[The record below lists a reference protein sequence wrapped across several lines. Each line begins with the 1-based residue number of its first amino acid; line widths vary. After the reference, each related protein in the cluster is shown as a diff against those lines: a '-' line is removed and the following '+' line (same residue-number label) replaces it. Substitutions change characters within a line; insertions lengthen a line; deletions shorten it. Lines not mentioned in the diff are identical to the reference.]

1 MPGFR
6 PVDPKQSFPELERRV
21 LARWRERDVF
31 ARSLANREDAEVWSF
46 YEGPPTANGKPGSH
60 HVLSRV
66 FKDVYPRYRTMRG
79 YRVPRKA
86 GWDCHGLPV
95 ELEVEKRLGIS
106 SKGEIEEYGIAEF
119 NQRCRES
126 VFEYVEEWNRLTERI
141 GFWIDLD
148 DPYVTLDNEYIES
161 VWWSLRK
168 LWDDE
173 RLYEGHKVVPYCPR
187 CGTALSSHE
196 VALGYEDVSDPS
208 IHVRLEYVPSAAGD
222 RPGGA
227 GREAPGEGSSRTADS
242 DRGAADD
249 GSAGAE
255 EIGPL
260 QPGDRL
266 LVWTT
271 TPWTLPGNV
280 AVAVGPEIEYVR
292 VRVGDEVLVLA
303 AELVDRVLGRAGHG
317 SGNDAGST
325 PDPSGAGAG
334 HEVLDRFPG
343 SDLVG
348 RGYRGPVFALEDGG
362 PADAFRVLAGDFV
375 TTEDGTGLVHI
386 APAFGED
393 DYRVAA
399 ENEIFDPT
407 NAHTLYNPVRP
418 DGTFDRRV
426 IGFEG
431 DPVKDPDVTTRL
443 IANLRERG
451 LLFREQ
457 VYEHAYPH
465 CWRCATP
472 LIYYAKSSWYVATS
486 QARDDLLA
494 NNEQI
499 GWRPEHIKH
508 GRFGKWLESN
518 VDWALSR
525 DRYWGTPLP
534 IWECAAEG
542 CDGRFCAGSVAEL
555 AARARGEV
563 PDDLHRPHIDA
574 VVLDC
579 EDCGGEMR
587 RVESV
592 IDTWYDSGAMPF
604 AQFHYPFENEQLFA
618 ERFPADFICEAIDQ
632 TRGWFYTLLA
642 ESTLLFGE
650 SSYRNCVCLGLIL
663 DPEGQKMSKSKG
675 NVVEPWEVIEAHG
688 ADAFRWYYLT
698 AQQPWSGYRF
708 SVDTVGES
716 VRQFL
721 LTLWN
726 TYSFWVL
733 YANAEGLTPADFPVR
748 IAHKDLPAAPGRGS
762 EGGSISDP
770 SALTGAE
777 EAAVYGDLDRWV
789 LSRLQAT
796 VATVREQMDEFDC
809 TAAGRAIA
817 EFVEQ
822 LSNWYVRLSRRR
834 FWDGD
839 RAAFATLR
847 HCLLETAAMLAPFTP
862 FLADEIHLNLTI
874 GADPGADGTK
884 THAIGGESAH
894 RPPEEL
900 SVHLRDFP
908 EPDPALAD
916 PELEAAME
924 AVRLT
929 VELGR
934 AARAQARVKMRQP
947 LRRAV
952 IVASDAERE
961 AISARAG
968 LVEAELNV
976 KQLDFVA
983 EESELVSY
991 AVKPNYRSLGPR
1003 FGKRMPQVA
1012 AAVAALDPVHVA
1024 AVMAEGGQVGIAI
1037 DGDEHALG
1045 ADEVTLS
1052 LQPLEGYEV
1061 EAEAGHA
1068 VALQLELDDEL
1079 RREGLAREIVHAVQN
1094 ARKEAGLEITDR
1106 IELSLGGD
1114 EELLAAARAHEDYI
1128 VGEVLATAI
1137 AYDAADGTTAK
1148 LDGRELSI
1156 SLKRS

>member
-6 PVDPKQSFPELERRV
+6 PVDSKQSFPEMEERV

-31 ARSLANREDAEVWSF
+31 RRSLAQREGAEIWSF
-46 YEGPPTANGKPGSH
+46 YEGPPTANGRPGSH

-66 FKDVYPRYRTMRG
+66 FKDVYPRYKAMCG

-95 ELEVEKRLGIS
+95 ELEVEKQLGIS
-106 SKGEIEEYGIAEF
+106 SKQEIEEYGIDEF
-119 NQRCRES
+119 NRRCRES

-148 DPYVTLDNEYIES
+148 DPYVTLENSYIES
-161 VWWSLRK
+161 VWWSLAQ
-168 LWDDE
+168 LWE
-173 RLYEGHKVVPYCPR
+173 KELLYEGHKVVPYCPR

-196 VALGYEDVSDPS
+196 VALGYEDVEDPS
-208 IHVRLEYVPSAAGD
+208 IFIKIPLISSASATPEESD
-222 RPGGA
+222 MDPASLPRPGMSGL
-227 GREAPGEGSSRTADS
+227 
-242 DRGAADD
+242 
-249 GSAGAE
+249 AE
-255 EIGPL
+255 Y
-260 QPGDRL
+260 L

-280 AVAVGPEIEYVR
+280 AVAVAPGVTYVKAR
-292 VRVGDEVLVLA
+292 LGDEVLVLA
-303 AELVDRVLGRAGHG
+303 EALLERVLGEEA
-317 SGNDAGST
+317 
-325 PDPSGAGAG
+325 
-334 HEVLDRFPG
+334 EVLDRFPG
-343 SDLVG
+343 EDLIG
-348 RGYRGPVFALEDGG
+348 TRYAGPVFKL
-362 PADAFRVLAGDFV
+362 ADRESQTSPVLAGDFV

-393 DYRVAA
+393 DYAVAA
-399 ENEIFDPT
+399 ENGLFDPT
-407 NAHTLYNPVRP
+407 SHGTLYNPVAP
-418 DGTFDRRV
+418 DGRFDNRV
-426 IGFEG
+426 VGFEG
-431 DPVKDPDVTTRL
+431 RFVKDPDVTEAL
-443 IANLRERG
+443 IADLDRRG
-451 LLFREQ
+451 LLFRAQ

-465 CWRCATP
+465 CWRCGTP
-472 LIYYAKSSWYVATS
+472 LLYYAKSSWYVATS
-486 QARDDLLA
+486 RARDRLLT
-494 NNEQI
+494 NNETI
-499 GWRPEHIKH
+499 GWHPEHIKH
-508 GRFGKWLESN
+508 GRFGKWLENN

-534 IWECAAEG
+534 IWECGEEG

-555 AARARGEV
+555 GERAKGEV
-563 PDDLHRPHIDA
+563 PEDLHRPYIDE
-574 VVLDC
+574 VTLEC
-579 EDCGGEMR
+579 QECGGEMR

-604 AQFHYPFENEQLFA
+604 AQFHYPFENEEAFE

-642 ESTLLFGE
+642 ESTLLFDT
-650 SSYRNCVCLGLIL
+650 SSYRNCVSLGLIL

-675 NVVEPWEVIEAHG
+675 NVVEPWEVIAAHG

-733 YANAEGLTPADFPVR
+733 YANAEDLGPGDFDGSGSRSPFVADS
-748 IAHKDLPAAPGRGS
+748 ATNS
-762 EGGSISDP
+762 ERSM
-770 SALTGAE
+770 
-777 EAAVYGDLDRWV
+777 GDLDRWA
-789 LSRLQAT
+789 LSKLQST
-796 VATVREQMDEFDC
+796 IATVRERMDEFDC

-817 EFVEQ
+817 AYVEE

-834 FWDGD
+834 FWEGD

-847 HCLLETAAMLAPFTP
+847 HCLLEVAALLAPFTP
-862 FLADEIHLNLTI
+862 FLAEEIHLNL
-874 GADPGADGTK
+874 A
-884 THAIGGESAH
+884 GGESEDLGEQ
-894 RPPEEL
+894 PD

-908 EPDPALAD
+908 QADLALAD
-916 PELEAAME
+916 ADLEAAMG

-934 AARAQARVKMRQP
+934 AARAQAKTKVRQP

-952 IVASDAERE
+952 IVANDAERE
-961 AISARAG
+961 AISARAD
-968 LVEAELNV
+968 LVTAELNV
-976 KQLDFVA
+976 KQLDFVS
-983 EESELVSY
+983 EEADLVSY

-1003 FGKRMPQVA
+1003 FGERMPQVA
-1012 AAVAALDPVHVA
+1012 AAVEALDPVHVA
-1024 AVMAEGGQVGIAI
+1024 KVMAEGGEVGINV
-1037 DGDEHALG
+1037 DGDEHTIG
-1045 ADEVTLS
+1045 PDEVTLA

-1094 ARKEAGLEITDR
+1094 ARKAAGLDITDR
-1106 IELSLGGD
+1106 IKLALGGD
-1114 EELLAAARAHEDYI
+1114 EALLEAARTHEPY
-1128 VGEVLATAI
+1128 VAGEVLATSVSYEASDGQVVRVDGHDLRI
-1137 AYDAADGTTAK
+1137 AVSRA
-1148 LDGRELSI
+1148 
-1156 SLKRS
+1156 

>member
-1 MPGFR
+1 MPGFS
-6 PVDPKQSFPELERRV
+6 PVDPKQSFPELEERV
-21 LARWRERDVF
+21 LERWRDGDVF
-31 ARSLANREDAEVWSF
+31 ERSLANREGAEVWSF
-46 YEGPPTANGKPGSH
+46 YEGPPTANGRPGSH
-60 HVLSRV
+60 HVLARV
-66 FKDVYPRYRTMRG
+66 FKDVYPRYRTMCG

-95 ELEVEKRLGIS
+95 ELEVEKQLGIA
-106 SKGEIEEYGIAEF
+106 SKQEIEELGIAEF

-148 DPYVTLDNEYIES
+148 NPYVTLEDDYIES

-196 VALGYEDVSDPS
+196 VAQGYKDVEDPS
-208 IHVRLEYVPSAAGD
+208 VYVRFPLL
-222 RPGGA
+222 
-227 GREAPGEGSSRTADS
+227 GED
-242 DRGAADD
+242 
-249 GSAGAE
+249 GAE
-255 EIGPL
+255 AGES
-260 QPGDRL
+260 L

-280 AVAVGPEIEYVR
+280 AVAVAPDVTYVR
-292 VRVGDEVLVLA
+292 ARVADETLILAEPLV
-303 AELVDRVLGRAGHG
+303 EKVLGEEA
-317 SGNDAGST
+317 
-325 PDPSGAGAG
+325 
-334 HEVLDRFPG
+334 EIVDRFPG
-343 SDLVG
+343 SDLVD
-348 RGYRGPVFALEDGG
+348 RRYRGPVFELEDGG
-362 PADAFRVLAGDFV
+362 PTDAFRVLAGDFV
-375 TTEDGTGLVHI
+375 TTEDGTGIVHI

-393 DYRVAA
+393 DYAVAA
-399 ENEIFDPT
+399 ANGLFDPT
-407 NAHTLYNPVRP
+407 QHATLYNPVGL
-418 DGTFDRRV
+418 DGKFDRRV
-426 IGFEG
+426 AGFAG
-431 DPVKDPDVTTRL
+431 RFVKDPEVTAAL
-443 IANLRERG
+443 IADLDRRG
-451 LLFREQ
+451 LLFRAQ

-465 CWRCATP
+465 CWRCGTP
-472 LIYYAKSSWYVATS
+472 LLYYAKSSWYVATS
-486 QARDDLLA
+486 QARDQLLA

-499 GWRPEHIKH
+499 GWHPEHIKH
-508 GRFGKWLESN
+508 GRFGKWLENN

-534 IWECAAEG
+534 IWECSGED

-555 AARARGEV
+555 RERSGGEV
-563 PDDLHRPHIDA
+563 PDDLHRPYIDE
-574 VVLDC
+574 VTVEC
-579 EDCGGEMR
+579 ERCGSEMR

-604 AQFHYPFENEQLFA
+604 AQFHYPFENEAEFE

-642 ESTLLFGE
+642 ESTLLFGT
-650 SSYRNCVCLGLIL
+650 SSYRNCVCLGHIQ
-663 DPEGQKMSKSKG
+663 DPEGQKMSKSRG
-675 NVVEPWEVIEAHG
+675 NVVEPWDVIDAHG

-698 AQQPWSGYRF
+698 SQQPWSGYRF
-708 SVDTVGES
+708 SVETVGES

-733 YANAEGLTPADFPVR
+733 YANAENLGPVDFRGAPQPAN
-748 IAHKDLPAAPGRGS
+748 
-762 EGGSISDP
+762 
-770 SALTGAE
+770 
-777 EAAVYGDLDRWV
+777 DLDRWA
-789 LSRLQAT
+789 LSKLQAT
-796 VATVREQMDEFDC
+796 TATVRERMDEFDC

-817 EFVEQ
+817 EYVEE

-847 HCLLETAAMLAPFTP
+847 HCLLETAALLAPFIP
-862 FLADEIHLNLTI
+862 FLADEIHLNL
-874 GADPGADGTK
+874 A
-884 THAIGGESAH
+884 GGSLGETG
-894 RPPEEL
+894 EL
-900 SVHLRDFP
+900 PDSVHLRDYP
-908 EPDPALAD
+908 EADAALAD
-916 PELEAAME
+916 PELESAME

-934 AARAQARVKMRQP
+934 AARAQAKAKVRQP

-952 IVASDAERE
+952 IVANEAERE
-961 AISARAG
+961 AIEARAD
-968 LVEAELNV
+968 LVTAELNV
-976 KQLDFVA
+976 KELDFVSDEA
-983 EESELVSY
+983 DLVSY
-991 AVKPNYRSLGPR
+991 SAKPNYRALGPR

-1012 AAVAALDPVHVA
+1012 AAVEALDASHVA
-1024 AVMAEGGQVGIAI
+1024 RVMADGGEIGINI
-1037 DGDEHALG
+1037 DGDEHTLVP
-1045 ADEVTLS
+1045 DDVTLA

-1079 RREGLAREIVHAVQN
+1079 RREGLAREIVHAVQI

-1114 EELLAAARAHEDYI
+1114 EELLDAARAHEEY
-1128 VGEVLATAI
+1128 VTGEVLATSVSYDGAGDGAAAKI
-1137 AYDAADGTTAK
+1137 A
-1148 LDGRELSI
+1148 GRELTIAVSRTQ
-1156 SLKRS
+1156 S

>member
-6 PVDPKQSFPELERRV
+6 PVDTRQSFPELEERV

-31 ARSLANREDAEVWSF
+31 RRSLAGREGAEVWSF
-46 YEGPPTANGKPGSH
+46 YEGPPTANGRPGSH

-95 ELEVEKRLGIS
+95 ELEVEKELGIS
-106 SKGEIEEYGIAEF
+106 SKQEIEEYGIAKF

-148 DPYVTLDNEYIES
+148 DPYVTLENDYIES
-161 VWWSLRK
+161 VWWSLRRA
-168 LWDDE
+168 WDDE

-208 IHVRLEYVPSAAGD
+208 LYVKLPLLAE
-222 RPGGA
+222 GA
-227 GREAPGEGSSRTADS
+227 PAAPGRGSNPESISDS
-242 DRGAADD
+242 LGI
-249 GSAGAE
+249 AGAKE
-255 EIGPL
+255 AAEY
-260 QPGDRL
+260 L

-280 AVAVGPEIEYVR
+280 AVAVAPAVTYVKAR
-292 VRVGDEVLVLA
+292 VEGETLILAEPLV
-303 AELVDRVLGRAGHG
+303 ERVLGE
-317 SGNDAGST
+317 
-325 PDPSGAGAG
+325 GA
-334 HEVLDRFPG
+334 EIVDRFPG
-343 SDLVG
+343 SELVG
-348 RGYRGPVFALEDGG
+348 HRYEGPVFALADREPGG
-362 PADAFRVLAGDFV
+362 YPVIAGDFV

-393 DYRVAA
+393 DYAVAA
-399 ENEIFDPT
+399 ENGIFDPT
-407 NAHTLYNPVRP
+407 DHASLYNPVRP
-418 DGTFDRRV
+418 DGTFDDRV
-426 IGFEG
+426 VGFEG
-431 DPVKDPDVTTRL
+431 RFVKDPEVTRAL
-443 IANLRERG
+443 IDDLRERG

-465 CWRCATP
+465 CWRCGTP
-472 LIYYAKSSWYVATS
+472 LLYYATSSWYIATS
-486 QARDDLLA
+486 QVRDRLLA
-494 NNEQI
+494 NNEAI
-499 GWRPEHIKH
+499 NWYPEHIKH
-508 GRFGKWLESN
+508 GRFGKWLENN

-534 IWECAAEG
+534 IWECQAEG
-542 CDGRFCAGSVAEL
+542 CEERFCAGSVAEL
-555 AARARGEV
+555 RERARGEV
-563 PDDLHRPHIDA
+563 PDDLHRPYIDE
-574 VVLDC
+574 VTLDC
-579 EDCGGEMR
+579 EGCGGEMR
-587 RVESV
+587 RVQSV

-604 AQFHYPFENEQLFA
+604 AQFHYPFENEELFE

-642 ESTLLFGE
+642 ESTLLFDTT
-650 SSYRNCVCLGLIL
+650 SYRNCVCLGLIL

-675 NVVEPWEVIEAHG
+675 NVVEPWDVISAHG

-733 YANAEGLTPADFPVR
+733 YANAENLGPADFVG
-748 IAHKDLPAAPGRGS
+748 AP
-762 EGGSISDP
+762 EPSD
-770 SALTGAE
+770 
-777 EAAVYGDLDRWV
+777 DLDRWA

-796 VATVREQMDEFDC
+796 VTSVQEHMDDFDC
-809 TAAGRAIA
+809 TTAGREIA
-817 EFVEQ
+817 AFVEQ

-847 HCLLETAAMLAPFTP
+847 HCLLETAALLAPFTP
-862 FLADEIHLNLTI
+862 FLADEIHLNL
-874 GADPGADGTK
+874 A
-884 THAIGGESAH
+884 GGE
-894 RPPEEL
+894 PEEL
-900 SVHLRDFP
+900 GDMPDSVHLRDFP

-916 PELEAAME
+916 LELEAAME

-934 AARAQARVKMRQP
+934 AARAQAKAKVRQP

-952 IVASDAERE
+952 IVANDAERE
-961 AISARAG
+961 AISARAD
-968 LVEAELNV
+968 LVRSELNV
-976 KQLDFVA
+976 KELDFVT
-983 EESELVSY
+983 EEAELVTY
-991 AVKPNYRSLGPR
+991 AVKPNYRALGPR

-1012 AAVAALDPVHVA
+1012 AAVEALDPRHVA
-1024 AVMAEGGQVGIAI
+1024 AVMADGGEVGINVE
-1037 DGDEHALG
+1037 GDEHTIAP
-1045 ADEVTLS
+1045 DEVTLA

-1106 IELSLGGD
+1106 IELHLGGD
-1114 EELLAAARAHEDYI
+1114 EELLAAAREHQDY
-1128 VGEVLATAI
+1128 VAGEVLATAV
-1137 AYDAADGTTAK
+1137 AYDAAHGTEITI
-1148 LDGRELSI
+1148 DGRALTI
-1156 SLKRS
+1156 VIALGGRAVG

>member
-1 MPGFR
+1 MPGFN
-6 PVDPKQSFPELERRV
+6 PVDPRQSFPELEERV

-31 ARSLANREDAEVWSF
+31 KRSLANREGAEVWSF
-46 YEGPPTANGKPGSH
+46 YEGPPTANGRPGSH

-95 ELEVEKRLGIS
+95 ELEVEKELGIG
-106 SKGEIEEYGIAEF
+106 SKQEVEEYGIGRF
-119 NQRCRES
+119 NARCRES

-148 DPYVTLDNEYIES
+148 DPYVTLEDDYIES
-161 VWWSLRK
+161 VWWSLRR
-168 LWDDE
+168 LWDDG

-196 VALGYEDVSDPS
+196 VALGYKDVEDPS
-208 IHVRLEYVPSAAGD
+208 IYVRFPLL
-222 RPGGA
+222 
-227 GREAPGEGSSRTADS
+227 
-242 DRGAADD
+242 ADD
-249 GSAGAE
+249 GSETGE
-255 EIGPL
+255 S
-260 QPGDRL
+260 L

-271 TPWTLPGNV
+271 TPWTLPGNEAV
-280 AVAVGPEIEYVR
+280 AVAPGVTYVKARVKGEILILAEP
-292 VRVGDEVLVLA
+292 LV
-303 AELVDRVLGRAGHG
+303 ERVLGEDVDVVDTLRG
-317 SGNDAGST
+317 D
-325 PDPSGAGAG
+325 
-334 HEVLDRFPG
+334 E
-343 SDLVG
+343 LVG
-348 RGYRGPVFALEDGG
+348 RHYKGPVFALNDRELGG
-362 PADAFRVLAGDFV
+362 FPVIAGDFV

-393 DYRVAA
+393 DYAVAA
-399 ENEIFDPT
+399 ENELFDPT
-407 NAHTLYNPVRP
+407 SHGTLYNPVKP
-418 DGTFDRRV
+418 DGRFDSRV
-426 IGFEG
+426 VGFE
-431 DPVKDPDVTTRL
+431 DRFVKDPEVTRAL
-443 IANLRERG
+443 IDDLADRG

-457 VYEHAYPH
+457 VYEHSYPH
-465 CWRCATP
+465 CWRCGTP
-472 LIYYAKSSWYVATS
+472 LLYYAKSSWYVATS
-486 QARDDLLA
+486 AAREELLA
-494 NNEQI
+494 NNEEI
-499 GWRPEHIKH
+499 GWHPEHIKH
-508 GRFGKWLESN
+508 GRFGKWLENN

-534 IWECAAEG
+534 IWECTGED

-555 AARARGEV
+555 RERSGGDV
-563 PDDLHRPHIDA
+563 PDDLHRPYIDE
-574 VVLDC
+574 VTVEC
-579 EDCGGEMR
+579 EQCGGEMR

-604 AQFHYPFENEQLFA
+604 AQFHYPFENEELFA
-618 ERFPADFICEAIDQ
+618 ERFPADFVCEAIDQ

-642 ESTLLFGE
+642 ESTLLFDT

-675 NVVEPWEVIEAHG
+675 NVVEPWDVISTHG

-708 SVDTVGES
+708 SIDTVGES

-733 YANAEGLTPADFPVR
+733 YANAEDFGVEEFAEP
-748 IAHKDLPAAPGRGS
+748 DWNAA
-762 EGGSISDP
+762 E
-770 SALTGAE
+770 
-777 EAAVYGDLDRWV
+777 DLDRWA
-789 LSRLQAT
+789 LARLQRT
-796 VATVREQMDEFDC
+796 VAEVRDRMDTFDC
-809 TAAGRAIA
+809 TGAGRAIA
-817 EFVEQ
+817 DYVEE

-834 FWDGD
+834 FWGGD
-839 RAAFATLR
+839 RMAFATLR
-847 HCLLETAAMLAPFTP
+847 HCLLETAALVAPFIP
-862 FLADEIHLNLTI
+862 FLAEEIHVNL
-874 GADPGADGTK
+874 A
-884 THAIGGESAH
+884 GGSAGEFGGS
-894 RPPEEL
+894 PD

-908 EPDPALAD
+908 EVNERLLELP
-916 PELEAAME
+916 LEAAMA
-924 AVRLT
+924 AVRRT

-934 AARAQARVKMRQP
+934 AARAQAKAKIRQP

-952 IVASDAERE
+952 VVANEAERE
-961 AISARAG
+961 AIEFHAE
-968 LVEAELNV
+968 LVKAELNV
-976 KQLDFVA
+976 KELDFVE

-1024 AVMAEGGQVGIAI
+1024 AVMADGGEVGINI

-1045 ADEVTLS
+1045 PDEVTLS
-1052 LQPLEGYEV
+1052 LQPLDGYEV

-1106 IELSLGGD
+1106 IELNLGGD
-1114 EELLAAARAHEDYI
+1114 EELLAAAREHQPYI
-1128 VGEVLATAI
+1128 AGEVLATSV
-1137 AYDAADGTTAK
+1137 AYGTGDGVTAE
-1148 LDGRELSI
+1148 LDGRELRI
-1156 SLKRS
+1156 SLS

>member
-6 PVDPKQSFPELERRV
+6 PVDTKQSFPELEERV
-21 LARWRERDVF
+21 LERWRERDVF
-31 ARSLANREDAEVWSF
+31 RRSLANREDAEVWSF
-46 YEGPPTANGKPGSH
+46 YEGPPTANGPPGSH
-60 HVLSRV
+60 HVLARV
-66 FKDVYPRYRTMRG
+66 FKDVYPRYRTMAG

-95 ELEVEKRLGIS
+95 EIEVEKELGIS
-106 SKGEIEEYGIAEF
+106 SKHEIEEYGIDKF
-119 NQRCRES
+119 NERCRAS

-148 DPYVTLDNEYIES
+148 DPYVTLDDSYIES
-161 VWWSLRK
+161 VWWSLRR
-168 LWDDE
+168 LWDEE

-196 VALGYEDVSDPS
+196 VALGYRDVEDPS
-208 IHVRLEYVPSAAGD
+208 IYVRFPLLGGD
-222 RPGGA
+222 GG
-227 GREAPGEGSSRTADS
+227 EAES
-242 DRGAADD
+242 
-249 GSAGAE
+249 
-255 EIGPL
+255 
-260 QPGDRL
+260 L

-280 AVAVGPEIEYVR
+280 AVAAAPDVTYVKA
-292 VRVGDEVLVLA
+292 RVGDEILILAEPLVEKVLGEDTA
-303 AELVDRVLGRAGHG
+303 IVDRLLG
-317 SGNDAGST
+317 S
-325 PDPSGAGAG
+325 
-334 HEVLDRFPG
+334 E
-343 SDLVG
+343 LVG
-348 RGYRGPVFALEDGG
+348 RHYRGPVFNLDDREPGG
-362 PADAFRVLAGDFV
+362 FPVLAGDFI
-375 TTEDGTGLVHI
+375 TTDDGTGLVHI

-393 DYRVAA
+393 DYAVAA
-399 ENEIFDPT
+399 AQGIFDPT
-407 NAHTLYNPVRP
+407 DHGSLYNPVGL
-418 DGTFDRRV
+418 DGRFDDRV
-426 IGFEG
+426 VGFEG
-431 DPVKDPDVTTRL
+431 RFVKDPEVTAGL
-443 IANLRERG
+443 IADLERRG

-465 CWRCATP
+465 CWRCGTP
-472 LIYYAKSSWYVATS
+472 LLYYAKSSWYVRTS
-486 QARDDLLA
+486 EARDRMLA
-494 NNEQI
+494 NNETI
-499 GWRPEHIKH
+499 GWHPEHIKH
-508 GRFGKWLESN
+508 GRFGKWLENN

-534 IWECAAEG
+534 IWRCGDEQCSTVY
-542 CDGRFCAGSVAEL
+542 CAGSVAEL
-555 AARARGEV
+555 RERARGDV
-563 PDDLHRPHIDA
+563 PEDLHRPYIDE

-579 EDCGGEMR
+579 EKCGGEMR

-604 AQFHYPFENEQLFA
+604 AQFHYPFENEELFE

-642 ESTLLFGE
+642 ESTLLFDT

-675 NVVEPWEVIEAHG
+675 NVVEPWDVIAAHG

-733 YANAEGLTPADFPVR
+733 YANAEGLGPADFP
-748 IAHKDLPAAPGRGS
+748 PAADLRS
-762 EGGSISDP
+762 QLMSDSGGNYD
-770 SALTGAE
+770 LN
-777 EAAVYGDLDRWV
+777 DLDRWA

-796 VATVREQMDEFDC
+796 VATVRERMDAFDC
-809 TAAGRAIA
+809 TAAGQAIA
-817 EFVEQ
+817 DFVEE

-862 FLADEIHLNLTI
+862 FLADEIHLNL
-874 GADPGADGTK
+874 A
-884 THAIGGESAH
+884 GGEG
-894 RPPEEL
+894 EEL
-900 SVHLRDFP
+900 GELPDSVHLRDFP
-908 EPDPALAD
+908 VLDPALAD
-916 PELEAAME
+916 PGLEAAME
-924 AVRLT
+924 AVRRT

-934 AARAQARVKMRQP
+934 AARAQAKAKVRQP

-952 IVASDAERE
+952 IVANDEERA
-961 AISARAG
+961 AIEARAS
-968 LVEAELNV
+968 LVTAELNV
-976 KQLDFVA
+976 KELDFVTDEA
-983 EESELVSY
+983 DLVSY
-991 AVKPNYRSLGPR
+991 AVKPNYRALGPR

-1012 AAVAALDPVHVA
+1012 AAVEALDPVHVA
-1024 AVMAEGGQVGIAI
+1024 GVLGDGGEVGINI
-1037 DGDEHALG
+1037 DGDDHTLG
-1045 ADEVTLS
+1045 PDELTLA

-1061 EAEAGHA
+1061 EAESGHA

-1094 ARKEAGLEITDR
+1094 ARKAAGLEITDR
-1106 IELSLGGD
+1106 IELSLAGD
-1114 EELLAAARAHEDYI
+1114 AELLEAAREHQAYLA
-1128 VGEVLATAI
+1128 GEVLAIAV
-1137 AYDAADGTTAK
+1137 AYDDGGGEPATI
-1148 LDGRELSI
+1148 DGRELSI
-1156 SLKRS
+1156 GVTRAGL

>member
-6 PVDPKQSFPELERRV
+6 PVDPRQSFPELEERI

-31 ARSLANREDAEVWSF
+31 HRSLANREGAEVWSF

-66 FKDVYPRYRTMRG
+66 FKDVYPRYRTMAG

-95 ELEVEKRLGIS
+95 ELEVEKQLGIS
-106 SKGEIEEYGIAEF
+106 SKHEIEEYGIAEF
-119 NQRCRES
+119 NARCRES

-148 DPYVTLDNEYIES
+148 DPYVTLENDYIES
-161 VWWSLRK
+161 VWWSLRR
-168 LWDDE
+168 LWDDG

-196 VALGYEDVSDPS
+196 VALGYRDVEDPS
-208 IHVRLEYVPSAAGD
+208 IYVRFPLADAE
-222 RPGGA
+222 
-227 GREAPGEGSSRTADS
+227 GES
-242 DRGAADD
+242 
-249 GSAGAE
+249 
-255 EIGPL
+255 
-260 QPGDRL
+260 L

-280 AVAVGPEIEYVR
+280 AVAVAPDVTYVKAR
-292 VRVGDEVLVLA
+292 VDGETLILA
-303 AELVDRVLGRAGHG
+303 EPLAERVLGE
-317 SGNDAGST
+317 
-325 PDPSGAGAG
+325 GA
-334 HEVLDRFPG
+334 EIVERFPG
-343 SDLVG
+343 QDLVG
-348 RGYRGPVFALEDGG
+348 RHYKGPVFVLNDRPSGG
-362 PADAFRVLAGDFV
+362 FPVIAGDFV

-393 DYRVAA
+393 DYAVAA
-399 ENEIFDPT
+399 EHGIFDPT
-407 NAHTLYNPVRP
+407 RHGTLYNPVKL
-418 DGTFDRRV
+418 DGTFDQRV
-426 IGFEG
+426 VGFEG
-431 DPVKDPDVTTRL
+431 RFVKDPEVTRTL
-443 IANLRERG
+443 IDDLAERG

-465 CWRCATP
+465 CWRCGTP
-472 LIYYAKSSWYVATS
+472 LLYYAKSSWYVRTS
-486 QARDDLLA
+486 QVKEQMLA
-494 NNEQI
+494 NNEEI
-499 GWRPEHIKH
+499 GWHPEHIKH
-508 GRFGKWLESN
+508 GRFGKWLENN

-534 IWECAAEG
+534 IWECGGGG

-555 AARARGEV
+555 RERAKGDV
-563 PDDLHRPHIDA
+563 PDDLHRPHIDE
-574 VVLDC
+574 VTVEC
-579 EDCGGEMR
+579 EKCGGQMR

-604 AQFHYPFENEQLFA
+604 AQYHYPFENEDLFQ

-642 ESTLLFGE
+642 ESTLLFDT

-675 NVVEPWEVIEAHG
+675 NVVEPWDVISTHG

-726 TYSFWVL
+726 TYAFWVL
-733 YANAEGLTPADFPVR
+733 YGNAEGLAPEDFDPPTSFR
-748 IAHKDLPAAPGRGS
+748 CSFPPNN
-762 EGGSISDP
+762 GGKEQRSV
-770 SALTGAE
+770 GE
-777 EAAVYGDLDRWV
+777 DLDRWA

-796 VATVREQMDEFDC
+796 IEAVRRHMDEFDC
-809 TAAGRAIA
+809 TDAGRAIA
-817 EFVEQ
+817 SYVEE

-834 FWDGD
+834 FWEGD

-847 HCLLETAAMLAPFTP
+847 HCLLEVSALLAPFTP
-862 FLADEIHLNLTI
+862 FLADEIHLNL
-874 GADPGADGTK
+874 A
-884 THAIGGESAH
+884 GGEG
-894 RPPEEL
+894 EEL
-900 SVHLRDFP
+900 GEMPDSVHLRDFP
-908 EPDPALAD
+908 QPDPSLAD

-934 AARAQARVKMRQP
+934 AARAQAKAKVRQP

-952 IVASDAERE
+952 IVANDAERE
-961 AISARAG
+961 AIQARAA
-968 LVEAELNV
+968 LVKAELNV
-976 KQLDFVA
+976 KELDFVS
-983 EESELVSY
+983 EEGELVSY
-991 AVKPNYRSLGPR
+991 AVKPNYRALGPR

-1012 AAVAALDPVHVA
+1012 AAVEALDPVHVA
-1024 AVMAEGGQVGIAI
+1024 KVMADGGEVGINV
-1037 DGDEHALG
+1037 DGDEHAIG
-1045 ADEVTLS
+1045 PDELTLS

-1079 RREGLAREIVHAVQN
+1079 RQEGLAREIVHAVQN
-1094 ARKEAGLEITDR
+1094 ARKAAGLDITDR
-1106 IELSLGGD
+1106 IELSLGGG
-1114 EELLAAARAHEDYI
+1114 EALLDAARAHEPY
-1128 VGEVLATAI
+1128 VTGEVLATAI
-1137 AYDAADGTTAK
+1137 AYGAAEGVEAKIDGHNLRIA
-1148 LDGRELSI
+1148 LARA
-1156 SLKRS
+1156 

>member
-1 MPGFR
+1 MPGFK
-6 PVDPKQSFPELERRV
+6 PVDPKQSFPELEERV

-31 ARSLANREDAEVWSF
+31 GRSLANREGAEAWSF
-46 YEGPPTANGKPGSH
+46 YEGPPTANGRPGSH

-95 ELEVEKRLGIS
+95 ELEVEKQLGIS
-106 SKGEIEEYGIAEF
+106 SKQEIEEYGIAEF
-119 NQRCRES
+119 NERCRAS

-141 GFWIDLD
+141 GFWIDLE
-148 DPYVTLDNEYIES
+148 DPYVALENDYIES
-161 VWWSLRK
+161 VWWSLSE
-168 LWDDE
+168 LWKKDL
-173 RLYEGHKVVPYCPR
+173 LYEGHKVVPYCPR

-196 VALGYEDVSDPS
+196 VALGYQDVEDPS
-208 IHVRLEYVPSAAGD
+208 IYVKFPLLAEDPEY
-222 RPGGA
+222 
-227 GREAPGEGSSRTADS
+227 
-242 DRGAADD
+242 
-249 GSAGAE
+249 
-255 EIGPL
+255 
-260 QPGDRL
+260 L

-271 TPWTLPGNV
+271 TPWTLPGNE
-280 AVAVGPEIEYVR
+280 AVAAAPDVTYVR
-292 VRVGDEVLVLA
+292 ARVEGESLIVAEPLA
-303 AELVDRVLGRAGHG
+303 EKVLGEGV
-317 SGNDAGST
+317 
-325 PDPSGAGAG
+325 
-334 HEVLDRFPG
+334 EIVDRFPG
-343 SDLVG
+343 SELVG
-348 RGYRGPVFALEDGG
+348 RRYMGPVFAL
-362 PADAFRVLAGDFV
+362 ADREPGAFPVLAGEFV

-393 DYRVAA
+393 DYAVAA
-399 ENEIFDPT
+399 ENGIFDPT
-407 NAHTLYNPVRP
+407 EHGTLYNPVKP
-418 DGTFDRRV
+418 DGRFDDRV
-426 IGFEG
+426 TGFG
-431 DPVKDPDVTTRL
+431 GKFVKGAEVTRAL
-443 IANLRERG
+443 IDDLDARG

-465 CWRCATP
+465 CWRCGTP
-472 LIYYAKSSWYVATS
+472 LLYYAKSSWYVATS
-486 QARDDLLA
+486 RARDDLLA

-499 GWRPEHIKH
+499 GWHPEHIKH
-508 GRFGKWLESN
+508 GRFGKWLENN

-534 IWECAAEG
+534 IWECGGED
-542 CDGRFCAGSVAEL
+542 CDGRFCAGSIAEL
-555 AARARGEV
+555 RERAGGEL
-563 PDDLHRPHIDA
+563 PDDLDLHRPHIDA
-574 VVLDC
+574 VTVDC
-579 EDCGGEMR
+579 EKCGGEMR

-604 AQFHYPFENEQLFA
+604 AQFHYPFENEELFR

-642 ESTLLFGE
+642 ESTLLFDT

-675 NVVEPWEVIEAHG
+675 NVVEPWDVIAAHG

-708 SVDTVGES
+708 SIDTVGES

-733 YANAEGLTPADFPVR
+733 YANAEELQPETLAEVWR
-748 IAHKDLPAAPGRGS
+748 SGRRG
-762 EGGSISDP
+762 EGPD
-770 SALTGAE
+770 
-777 EAAVYGDLDRWV
+777 GDLDRWA

-796 VATVREQMDEFDC
+796 VANVTERMEDFDC
-809 TAAGRAIA
+809 TTAGRAIA
-817 EFVEQ
+817 AYVDE

-834 FWDGD
+834 FWEGD
-839 RAAFATLR
+839 PAAFATLR
-847 HCLLETAAMLAPFTP
+847 HCLLTVSALLAPFTP
-862 FLADEIHLNLTI
+862 FLADEIHANL
-874 GADPGADGTK
+874 AA
-884 THAIGGESAH
+884 GEDEAFGDC
-894 RPPEEL
+894 PD
-900 SVHLRDFP
+900 SVHLLDFP
-908 EPDPALAD
+908 EVSPSLVDAD
-916 PELEAAME
+916 LEAAMQ

-934 AARAQARVKMRQP
+934 AARAQAKAKVRQP

-952 IVASDAERE
+952 IVANEAERS
-961 AISARAG
+961 AISARSD
-968 LVEAELNV
+968 LVKAELNV
-976 KQLDFVA
+976 KELDFVE

-1003 FGKRMPQVA
+1003 FGRRMPQVA
-1012 AAVAALDPVHVA
+1012 AAVEALDPVHVA
-1024 AVMAEGGQVGIAI
+1024 AVMADGGQVGINI
-1037 DGDEHALG
+1037 DGDEHTIA

-1079 RREGLAREIVHAVQN
+1079 RREGLAREVVHAVQN

-1114 EELLAAARAHEDYI
+1114 EELIAAARAHELYLAT
-1128 VGEVLATAI
+1128 EVLATSV
-1137 AYDAADGTTAK
+1137 AYDAVGTDPLRVDNRGLHVTITRAPTPPA
-1148 LDGRELSI
+1148 R
-1156 SLKRS
+1156 R